1 MSVHSEEMN
10 TSAQLRIGEL
20 ARRTGVATELLRA
33 WERRYGLLAP
43 TRTAAGYRLYSDEDV
58 RRVGRMRDLVGRGVA
73 AAEAARTTL
82 AEAAAGGS
90 DVAPQAAAEE
100 LREALE
106 RLDDVGAHAAFD
118 RLLADMTV
126 GAVLE
131 QVVLPLLRDIGDRWA
146 RGEISVGQEHFAA
159 NLLRGRLL
167 GLARGWD
174 RGAGP
179 RAVLACP
186 PGEEHDLGL
195 IAFGLALRDQGWRIT
210 FLGADTPFDALLD
223 VARSVRP
230 DAVVL
235 AVTDPERLGP
245 VEAALP
251 ELRGEARVWLGGS
264 GARALEGA
272 DVLAESPAAAAARVA
287 TAY

>member
-1 MSVHSEEMN
+1 MN
-10 TSAQLRIGEL
+10 TTAQLRIGEL

-58 RRVGRMRDLVGRGVA
+58 RRVSRMRDLVGRGVA

-82 AEAAAGGS
+82 AEASAGVVEAAP
-90 DVAPQAAAEE
+90 DAAAAE

-106 RLDDVGAHAAFD
+106 RLDDVAAQAAFD
-118 RLLADMTV
+118 RLLADLTV
-126 GAVLE
+126 PAVLE

-146 RGEISVGQEHFAA
+146 RGEVSVAQEHFAS
-159 NLLRGRLL
+159 NLLRGRML
-167 GLARGWD
+167 GLARGWG
-174 RGAGP
+174 RGTGR

-186 PGEEHDLGL
+186 PGERHDLGL
-195 IAFGLALRDQGWRIT
+195 IAFGLALRDEGWRIT
-210 FLGADTPFDALLD
+210 FVGADTPLDALLE
-223 VARSVRP
+223 VVRGVRP

-235 AVTDPERLGP
+235 GVADPKRLAS

-251 ELRGEARVWLGGS
+251 ELRAEAPVWLGGA
-264 GARALEGA
+264 GARPLTGA
-272 DVLAESPAAAAARVA
+272 EVLAESPLAAAAQVA
-287 TAY
+287 NA

>member
-1 MSVHSEEMN
+1 MN
-10 TSAQLRIGEL
+10 ATAQLRIGEL

-58 RRVGRMRDLVGRGVA
+58 RRVRRMRELVGRGVA

-82 AEAAAGGS
+82 AEASAGVSDAAPE
-90 DVAPQAAAEE
+90 AAAAE
-100 LREALE
+100 LRDALDQ
-106 RLDDVGAHAAFD
+106 LDDVAAHAAFD

-126 GAVLE
+126 AAVLE

-146 RGEISVGQEHFAA
+146 RSEVSVAQEHFAS

-174 RGAGP
+174 RGSGP
-179 RAVLACP
+179 RALLACP
-186 PGEEHDLGL
+186 PGERHDLGL

-210 FLGADTPFDALLD
+210 FLGADTPLDALLEIT
-223 VARSVRP
+223 RRLRP

-235 AVTDPERLGP
+235 GVTDPERLAQIA
-245 VEAALP
+245 AALP
-251 ELRGEARVWLGGS
+251 ELGREAPVWLGGA
-264 GARALEGA
+264 GAQALDGA
-272 DVLAESPAAAAARVA
+272 DVLSESPVAAAARVA
-287 TAY
+287 SV